1 MFHGD
6 DGDLLAG
13 HAVHVLQGLE
23 EPDLNRSFDV
33 EDVGG
38 LPVQF
43 GTFEVSVS
51 GDDVALDLP
60 FGFGDDTEVLAE
72 PPTHAH
78 IFEVNPLDVDAPG
91 SAEVFHIL
99 LYLLVDLLTL
109 VQQVLQNLNGRQSTY
124 YPQTVRMVT

>member
-13 HAVHVLQGLE
+13 HAVHILQGLE
-23 EPDLNRSFDV
+23 EPDLNCSFDV

-43 GTFEVSVS
+43 GAFEVGV
-51 GDDVALDLP
+51 GRDDVALDLP